1 MLDIDPKENTS
12 TLDAGVRRKKT
23 RQKKVK
29 REKAKR
35 EKAAELR
42 QVLVRIKPK
51 LYSALEVVVVGRPI
65 MSLDL
70 RKNSVSAIILQI
82 VEKHEAEILKEA
94 AKHSSWSPIQ
104 DQLRR
109 SPDGLLT
116 RRLRE
121 KDL

>member
-1 MLDIDPKENTS
+1 MSDIGTKEDTSVLDES
-12 TLDAGVRRKKT
+12 VGRKKT

-42 QVLVRIKPK
+42 QVMVRIKPK
-51 LYSALEVVVVGRPI
+51 LYSALEVVVLGRPI

-70 RKNSVSAIILQI
+70 RKNSVSAIISQI
-82 VEKHEAEILKEA
+82 VEKHEAEILEEA
-94 AKHSSWSPIQ
+94 AKYLSWPPVQ
-104 DQLRR
+104 DQLTR

-116 RRLRE
+116 RLL
-121 KDL
+121 KK

>member
-1 MLDIDPKENTS
+1 MSDIGTKEKNTS
-12 TLDAGVRRKKT
+12 VLDESVGRKKT

-42 QVLVRIKPK
+42 QVMLRIKPE
-51 LYSALEVVVVGRPI
+51 LYSALQVIVLGRPE

-70 RKNSVSAIILQI
+70 RKGSVAAIIRQI
-82 VEKHEAEILKEA
+82 VEKHEAEILEEA
-94 AKHSSWSPIQ
+94 AKYLRCSFIQ
-104 DQLRR
+104 AQLTR

-116 RRLRE
+116 RRL
-121 KDL
+121 KK